1 MRKVLAETERE
12 QIVRALEQAD
22 WVISGAAARLGMKRS
37 TLQARMQKLGIKIT
51 RTGASRSTTS

>member
-12 QIVRALEQAD
+12 QIVRALEQAN

-37 TLQARMQKLGIKIT
+37 TLQARMQKLGIQIT